1 MNETV
6 QQQLHSFCL
15 PEELISSL
23 QTITAETNYYQP
35 QEQSTSTIEE
45 ETHQENDNLLS
56 FSCTVCNSSFDSNE
70 LQRQHFRSDWHRF
83 NLKLSTRSTSHKPI
97 DQAKFTN
104 MLEDLQDSLSGS
116 DSESDS
122 SNDSGDSNPDDKNQN
137 HQNLGFKSSKQFKE
151 SASTINLEDR
161 FQELIS
167 ISEEPSL
174 DSNEPIRLLSPSS
187 PLIWFT
193 ASNLESPSE
202 DDPIVQLGF
211 YRSIFPNSFS
221 SQDRSLAQEQ
231 DQQQQQQADQYKAEL
246 KALQRPFLASDF
258 TTPSTLEIDSR
269 ASLPTW
275 TILMIGG
282 GHFAAMVISTIPK
295 LRHIGK
301 NKPPEI
307 EPVILLHKTFHR
319 YTTRRKQGGGQA
331 SHDAGGK
338 GAAKSAGAS
347 LRRYNEQTL
356 FQDIQALLKA
366 WNEPISQSDLV
377 FIRSSKSNL
386 KTFFKNKDEPDG
398 YKLTRGDPRV
408 RSLPFVTKRP
418 TFNELKRC
426 FNELTRVKI
435 IKTTRREMAEKE
447 KTMREIYE
455 REKTRRELQLAKK
468 LEQEERQRAEEERKR
483 QERIEQTREKTA
495 EEKEQELEDSRWERA
510 VEMVKKG
517 KLEALQE
524 FVEKHNQTEWFGRVP
539 VRVSESTDVS
549 GGYVSLLQ
557 LASMADQPTMVEWML
572 ESAGS
577 DPTIVGSRTGSN
589 KAHLTAYELAPSRL
603 TRNAFRRAMA
613 KNPSQWDWISKAK
626 VPSALTEEL
635 ETNQSNKNKEWNK
648 KLKERLKERD
658 RVRAENEKAQKAKQ
672 LQQQEEEEE
681 RNSKAGSGAQNKLP
695 SGVNRL
701 GGGSTNRKTP
711 AVVSNPLAGLSEEQR
726 MRLERE
732 RRARA
737 AEARLK

>member
-1 MNETV
+1 
-6 QQQLHSFCL
+6 L
-15 PEELISSL
+15 
-23 QTITAETNYYQP
+23 
-35 QEQSTSTIEE
+35 
-45 ETHQENDNLLS
+45 
-56 FSCTVCNSSFDSNE
+56 
-70 LQRQHFRSDWHRF
+70 R
-83 NLKLSTRSTSHKPI
+83 
-97 DQAKFTN
+97 
-104 MLEDLQDSLSGS
+104 
-116 DSESDS
+116 
-122 SNDSGDSNPDDKNQN
+122 
-137 HQNLGFKSSKQFKE
+137 
-151 SASTINLEDR
+151 
-161 FQELIS
+161 
-167 ISEEPSL
+167 
-174 DSNEPIRLLSPSS
+174 
-187 PLIWFT
+187 
-193 ASNLESPSE
+193 
-202 DDPIVQLGF
+202 
-211 YRSIFPNSFS
+211 
-221 SQDRSLAQEQ
+221 
-231 DQQQQQQADQYKAEL
+231 
-246 KALQRPFLASDF
+246 
-258 TTPSTLEIDSR
+258 
-269 ASLPTW
+269 
-275 TILMIGG
+275 
-282 GHFAAMVISTIPK
+282 HFA
-295 LRHIGK
+295 
-301 NKPPEI
+301 
-307 EPVILLHKTFHR
+307 F
-319 YTTRRKQGGGQA
+319 
-331 SHDAGGK
+331 
-338 GAAKSAGAS
+338 
-347 LRRYNEQTL
+347 EQ
-356 FQDIQALLKA
+356 
-366 WNEPISQSDLV
+366 
-377 FIRSSKSNL
+377 
-386 KTFFKNKDEPDG
+386 
-398 YKLTRGDPRV
+398 
-408 RSLPFVTKRP
+408 

-447 KTMREIYE
+447 KTMRDMYE
-455 REKTRRELQLAKK
+455 REKARRELQLAKK

-483 QERIEQTREKTA
+483 QERLEQTREKTA

-524 FVEKHNQTEWFGRVP
+524 FVEKHKQTEWFGRIP

-557 LASMADQPTMVEWML
+557 VASMADQPTIVEWML

-577 DPTIVGSRTGSN
+577 DPTIVGPRNGSN

-695 SGVNRL
+695 SSVNRL
-701 GGGSTNRKTP
+701 GGGSTSRKTP